1 MSIIVFEIHGYK
13 AGFTAD
19 THNVTVP
26 LFFKYLSIFPPLKVA
41 SIYIPKRRYLFIY
54 KTGSTHVVYRW
65 TVYWDDILEG
75 QHRLIPC

>member
-26 LFFKYLSIFPPLKVA
+26 LFLKYLSNFPPLKAVGIQIHKKGGIYS
-41 SIYIPKRRYLFIY
+41 SIMQIQHLQYMDGQS
-54 KTGSTHVVYRW
+54 TGMTSLKANT
-65 TVYWDDILEG
+65 D
-75 QHRLIPC
+75 